1 MEKITRL
8 FPPTGEAQSVQGL
21 YLRPG
26 RIAAEE
32 GEIPLVYANFLSS
45 LDGRIALAD
54 SESQQYQLPQRLKS
68 SLDFRLFL
76 ELYAHADCIITH
88 GGYMRSLQA
97 KRLGNILQ
105 LPEHAE
111 SQYLHDW
118 RLQQGLK
125 PAPDVMII
133 SGSMDFPWHD
143 SLDEHNQNVHLA
155 TAAEAHP
162 QRLDYW
168 REKGR
173 EPLHFGSGRLV
184 DVEPMMSFLQQQGYR
199 SVYLVA
205 GPELLHDLLRHNYV
219 QRYFTTISHQLLAG
233 GDFKTVL
240 NGAELDEQ
248 GRLDLRGLCYMPPSE
263 AEVGQWFA
271 EFEPNHN

>member
-26 RIAAEE
+26 RIAGEE
-32 GEIPLVYANFLSS
+32 GAIPLVYANFLSS

-54 SESQQYQLPQRLKS
+54 SDDEQYQLPQRLKS
-68 SLDFRLFL
+68 RLDFRLFL

-88 GGYMRSLQA
+88 GGYMRSLQD

-105 LPEHAE
+105 LPECAE
-111 SQYLHDW
+111 TQYLHRW
-118 RLQQGLK
+118 RAEQGLK
-125 PAPDVMII
+125 SAPDVMIL
-133 SGSMDFPWHD
+133 SGSLDFPWHD
-143 SLDEHNQNVHLA
+143 SLDEHGQKVHLA
-155 TAAEAHP
+155 TTAEATP
-162 QRLDYW
+162 ERIEYW
-168 REKGR
+168 REKGM
-173 EPLHFGSGRLV
+173 EPLRFGQGRLV
-184 DVEPMMSFLQQQGYR
+184 DVEPLMSFLQQQDYR

-205 GPELLHDLLRHNYV
+205 GPELMHDLLRHNYV

-233 GDFKTVL
+233 SDFKTVL
-240 NGAELDEQ
+240 SGAELGDQ
-248 GRLDLRGLCYMPPSE
+248 GALDLCGLFYMPPSK

-271 EFEPNHN
+271 EFEPNHI

>member
-26 RIAAEE
+26 RIAGEE
-32 GEIPLVYANFLSS
+32 GAIPLVYANFLSS
-45 LDGRIALAD
+45 LDGRIALAGGD
-54 SESQQYQLPQRLKS
+54 DEQYQLPQRLKS

-88 GGYMRSLQA
+88 GGYMRSLQEN
-97 KRLGNILQ
+97 RLGNILQ

-111 SQYLHDW
+111 TEYLHRW
-118 RLQQGLK
+118 RTEQGLK

-133 SGSMDFPWHD
+133 SGSLDFPWHD
-143 SLDEHNQNVHLA
+143 SLDQHGQKVHLA
-155 TAAEAHP
+155 TAAEVAP
-162 QRLDYW
+162 ERIDYW
-168 REKGR
+168 REKGM
-173 EPLHFGSGRLV
+173 EPLRCGQERLV
-184 DVEPMMSFLQQQGYR
+184 DVEPLMSFLQQQGYR

-233 GDFKTVL
+233 SDFKTVL
-240 NGAELDEQ
+240 SGAELGDQ
-248 GRLDLRGLCYMPPSE
+248 GALDLRGLFYMPPSE

-271 EFEPNHN
+271 EFEPNHI